1 MMLRYF
7 QPLCDRLTEEMRLN
21 EWTLNSFSHHL
32 GIPAGRLGR
41 IVSGPGRI
49 SVEDAR
55 ALGRYWPHN
64 SWYQISGQEE
74 LDTDRIIHAAFQVRK
89 RGLLRR
95 TVGYIFK
102 WRIEK

>member
-1 MMLRYF
+1 MMLQYF
-7 QPLCDRLTEEMRLN
+7 QPLCDRLAREMLQN
-21 EWTLNSFSHHL
+21 QWTLDFLSYHL
-32 GIPAGRLGR
+32 SIPAGRLGR

-74 LDTDRIIHAAFQVRK
+74 LDTDQIIKAAFRVRQRSIWHQILDQIMSK
-89 RGLLRR
+89 GL
-95 TVGYIFK
+95 
-102 WRIEK
+102 